1 MKQKLINFFE
11 STGLSWFVPVTKLI
25 FADEPGVQLKEI
37 VRMLGL
43 PALAMIAFFATW
55 SFMATK
61 IKTSVGQLPGPMFVW
76 SQAKAMWNNHK
87 SENVGKS
94 EFKILEDQRVKFD
107 ELLSKRREYESAGKA
122 TEAKKVTAQINA
134 ELDRVKIK
142 SDSYVPLIKK
152 YSTIHAEAKKEKQDE
167 IDAVRDEYIEAK
179 FYALDEN
186 GKTKLDPNG
195 KPKLN
200 EKAASQIAG
209 MSNYRVAVLEGNLA
223 NVYQTYHSKFKSLVS
238 KIEKIEGYA
247 AKDLEYAA
255 MEKTPALEKKIKTN
269 EKKRNAFEKQLSR
282 ANEYNGNG
290 SIVDYIKLSIIT
302 VMFGFIIAA
311 IIAIPVG
318 ILCGLS
324 PSFMTALNPIIQVF
338 RPVSPL
344 AWVLITITVVDGIF
358 VGDNALEGDILKN
371 NFLHAGITV
380 ALCSLWATLSNTAL
394 GVSSVDPDHLNVAKV
409 LKLGWFDRVFKI
421 VIPSAIPFIFTG
433 LRITLGVGWMVLIVS
448 EMMATSHG
456 LGWYIDMEYQNNKAE
471 SLANIIV
478 CIFIIGIIGFF
489 LDRIMFTLQKLVS
502 FTDEVSA

>member
-11 STGLSWFVPVTKLI
+11 STGLTWFIPLTKLI
-25 FADEPGVQLKEI
+25 YADEPGVQIKEI

-43 PALAMIAFFATW
+43 PALALIAFFMTW

-61 IKTSVGQLPGPMFVW
+61 IKTSVGQLPGPSFVW

-87 SENVGKS
+87 SENVGKE
-94 EFKILEDQRVKFD
+94 EFKQLEEERVKFD
-107 ELLSKRREYESAGKA
+107 KLLTDRRALEEAGKA
-122 TEAKKVTAQINA
+122 AEAKKVTAAIDA
-134 ELDRVKIK
+134 ELERLTAKTE
-142 SDSYVPLIKK
+142 SYVPLIKK
-152 YSTIHAEAKKEKQDE
+152 YSTIHSEAKKKKQEE
-167 IDAVRDEYIEAK
+167 IDAVREKFIAAKQFAVDEEGNA
-179 FYALDEN
+179 
-186 GKTKLDPNG
+186 KLDPNG

-200 EKAASQIAG
+200 DKAAGKIAT
-209 MSNYRVAVLEGNLA
+209 MSNFRVAVLEGNLA
-223 NVYQTYHSKFKSLVS
+223 NVYQTYHSKFKSLVG
-238 KIEKIEGYA
+238 KIERIQGYV
-247 AKDLEYAA
+247 AKDAEYAA
-255 MEKTPALEKKIKTN
+255 MEKTPAIEKKIKIN
-269 EKKRNAFEKQLSR
+269 EKKRTAFETQLSK

-290 SIVDYIKLSIIT
+290 SIIDYIKLSIIT
-302 VMFGFIIAA
+302 VMFGFTIAA
-311 IIAIPVG
+311 TIAIPVG

-344 AWVLITITVVDGIF
+344 AWVLITITIVDGIF
-358 VGDNALEGDILKN
+358 VGDRALEGDILKN

-421 VIPSAIPFIFTG
+421 IIPSAIPFIFTG